1 MMVGKINLIFHI
13 LFRSRNIIFI
23 NMINKPIKIWYF
35 VHKNIIKN
43 IINKFFI
50 EIMIKIETLLYLQI

>member
-1 MMVGKINLIFHI
+1 
-13 LFRSRNIIFI
+13 
-23 NMINKPIKIWYF
+23 MINKPIKIGYF

-50 EIMIKIETLLYLQI
+50 EIMIIIKTISNRIIIFTNLIYFLNQNQK